1 MYLISIHTWIYEQ
14 HIFARLSHVLFEL
27 QIPNSQNKMPQD
39 GEISFIH
46 RTMIVFYKVSLPI
59 MTQQLCVVISFER
72 ETILIKYRLPTHRVK
87 VVPNLMFLVT
97 NWNSNCFRILSSLK
111 SNNSQESFHSKK
123 QSEYYVHDEMI
134 RDSIVST
141 LHVFLWAFERFF
153 I

>member
-1 MYLISIHTWIYEQ
+1 
-14 HIFARLSHVLFEL
+14 
-27 QIPNSQNKMPQD
+27 MPQD

-97 NWNSNCFRILSSLK
+97 N
-111 SNNSQESFHSKK
+111 
-123 QSEYYVHDEMI
+123 
-134 RDSIVST
+134 
-141 LHVFLWAFERFF
+141 
-153 I
+153 